1 MLIPT
6 KYNTKTITEIRENTL
21 GVLRDAAEKGLVY
34 VTHHSKP
41 QAVIIDIDEFVSMQE
56 MLEDYQDLQ
65 DARKLSRQKRGKL
78 IPASEVFKH
87 E

>member
-1 MLIPT
+1 MFIPT
-6 KYNTKTITEIRENTL
+6 KYNTKSVTDLRENTL
-21 GVLRDAAEKGLVY
+21 GVLRDASAQGLVY
-34 VTHHSKP
+34 VTHHAKP

-65 DARKLSRQKRGKL
+65 DARKLSRQKRGAL
-78 IPASEVFKH
+78 IPAAEVFKD

>member
-6 KYNTKTITEIRENTL
+6 KYNTKTITEIREDTL
-21 GVLRDAAEKGLVY
+21 GVLRDATAQGLVY

-41 QAVIIDIDEFVSMQE
+41 QAVLIDIDEFVAMQE

-65 DARKLSRQKRGKL
+65 DVRKIAHQKRGKL
-78 IPASEVFKH
+78 IPASEVFTH